1 MILLVDIGNS
11 QIKWATIQS
20 KVLAESQH
28 FSRPK
33 TGVKAAL
40 NKAWKPLDGIE
51 AVFVSNVAGD
61 KVATQL
67 SEWVEKQWKLTPIFV
82 QSEKRRFGVTN
93 AYEQP
98 ETLGVDRWLAIVAG
112 RQHAR
117 QVTCI
122 IDCGTAI
129 TVDIVTEKGQ
139 HQGGLIV
146 PGLSLMKQMLTDNT
160 DALSNV
166 AQESEFNLLAT
177 NTHSAV
183 QAGTLYM
190 VTATLENLIN
200 DLQQNF
206 KDEIRF
212 LITGGDAEELIPLLP
227 QPLLHEPDLVLKGL
241 AQYARQNNQ
250 RHKNKT
256 INHTEDESSADEDGV
271 KESSTLPENTN

>member
-11 QIKWATIQS
+11 QIKWTTIQS
-20 KVLAESQH
+20 KVLADSQY

-33 TGVKAAL
+33 TGIKAAL
-40 NKAWKPLDGIE
+40 NKAWKSLDDIE

-61 KVATQL
+61 KIAAQL
-67 SEWVEKQWKLTPIFV
+67 TEWIDKQWKLTPVFV

-146 PGLSLMKQMLTDNT
+146 PGLSLMKKMLTDNT

-166 AQESEFNLLAT
+166 TQENEFNLLAT
-177 NTHSAV
+177 NTHSAI

-206 KDEIRF
+206 TDEVRF
-212 LITGGDAEELIPLLP
+212 LITGGDAEELIPLMP
-227 QPLLHEPDLVLKGL
+227 QPLIHEPDLVLKGL

-250 RHKNKT
+250 RNKNKPMKQIESNSDET
-256 INHTEDESSADEDGV
+256 PIED
-271 KESSTLPENTN
+271 STALPENAN

>member
-11 QIKWATIQS
+11 QIKWTTIQS
-20 KVLAESQH
+20 KVLADSRY

-33 TGVKAAL
+33 TGIKAAL
-40 NKAWKPLDGIE
+40 NKAWKSLDDIE

-61 KVATQL
+61 KIAAQL
-67 SEWVEKQWKLTPIFV
+67 TEWIDKQWQLTPVFV

-117 QVTCI
+117 QVTCV

-146 PGLSLMKQMLTDNT
+146 PGLSLMKKMLTDNT
-160 DALSNV
+160 DALGNV
-166 AQESEFNLLAT
+166 TQESEFNLLAT
-177 NTHSAV
+177 NTHTAI

-206 KDEIRF
+206 TDEVRF
-212 LITGGDAEELIPLLP
+212 LITGGDAEEIIPLMP
-227 QPLLHEPDLVLKGL
+227 QPLIHEPDLVLKGL

-250 RHKNKT
+250 RNRNKPVKQIESNSDET
-256 INHTEDESSADEDGV
+256 PIED
-271 KESSTLPENTN
+271 STALPENAN

>member
-11 QIKWATIQS
+11 QIKWTTIQS
-20 KVLAESQH
+20 KVLADSQY

-33 TGVKAAL
+33 TGIKAAL
-40 NKAWKPLDGIE
+40 NKAWKSLDDIE

-61 KVATQL
+61 KIAAQL
-67 SEWVEKQWKLTPIFV
+67 TEWIDKQWKLTPVFV

-117 QVTCI
+117 QVTCV
-122 IDCGTAI
+122 IDRGTAI

-146 PGLSLMKQMLTDNT
+146 PGLSLMKKMLTDNT
-160 DALSNV
+160 DALGNV
-166 AQESEFNLLAT
+166 TQESEFNLLAT
-177 NTHSAV
+177 NTHTAI

-206 KDEIRF
+206 TDEVRF
-212 LITGGDAEELIPLLP
+212 LITGGDAEEIIPLMP
-227 QPLLHEPDLVLKGL
+227 QPLIHEPDLVLKGL

-250 RHKNKT
+250 RNKNKPVKQIESNSDET
-256 INHTEDESSADEDGV
+256 PIED
-271 KESSTLPENTN
+271 STALPENAN

>member
-1 MILLVDIGNS
+1 M
-11 QIKWATIQS
+11 
-20 KVLAESQH
+20 LADSQH

-33 TGVKAAL
+33 TGIKAAL
-40 NKAWKPLDGIE
+40 NKAWKSLEGIE

-61 KVATQL
+61 KIAAQL
-67 SEWVEKQWKLTPIFV
+67 TEWVDKQWKLTPVFV

-146 PGLSLMKQMLTDNT
+146 PGLSLMKKMLTDNT
-160 DALSNV
+160 DALSNDT
-166 AQESEFNLLAT
+166 QESEFNLLAT
-177 NTHSAV
+177 NTHSAI

-206 KDEIRF
+206 TDEVRF
-212 LITGGDAEELIPLLP
+212 LITGGDAEELIPLMP
-227 QPLLHEPDLVLKGL
+227 QPLIHEPDLVLKGL

-250 RHKNKT
+250 RNKNKPVKQIESNSDET
-256 INHTEDESSADEDGV
+256 PIED
-271 KESSTLPENTN
+271 STALPENAN

>member
-1 MILLVDIGNS
+1 MIVLVDIGNS
-11 QIKWATIQS
+11 QIKWTTIQS
-20 KVLAESQH
+20 KVLADSQH

-33 TGVKAAL
+33 TGIKAAL
-40 NKAWKPLDGIE
+40 NKAWKSLEDIE
-51 AVFVSNVAGD
+51 AVFVSNVASD
-61 KVATQL
+61 KIAAQL
-67 SEWVEKQWKLTPIFV
+67 TEWIDKQWKLTPVFV

-146 PGLSLMKQMLTDNT
+146 PGLSLMKKMLTDST

-166 AQESEFNLLAT
+166 TQESEFNLLAT
-177 NTHSAV
+177 NTHSAI

-206 KDEIRF
+206 TDEVRF
-212 LITGGDAEELIPLLP
+212 LITGGDAEELIPLMP
-227 QPLLHEPDLVLKGL
+227 QPLIHEPDLVLKGL

-250 RHKNKT
+250 RNKNKPVKQ
-256 INHTEDESSADEDGV
+256 IESSSDAPPIED
-271 KESSTLPENTN
+271 STALPENAN

>member
-11 QIKWATIQS
+11 QIKWTTIKS
-20 KVLAESQH
+20 KVLADSQH

-33 TGVKAAL
+33 TGIKAAL
-40 NKAWKPLDGIE
+40 NKAWKSLEDIE

-61 KVATQL
+61 KIAAQL
-67 SEWVEKQWKLTPIFV
+67 TEWIDKQWKLTPVFV

-146 PGLSLMKQMLTDNT
+146 PGLSLMKKMLTDNT

-166 AQESEFNLLAT
+166 TQENEFNLLAT
-177 NTHSAV
+177 NTHSAI

-206 KDEIRF
+206 TDEVRF
-212 LITGGDAEELIPLLP
+212 LITGGDAEELIPLMP
-227 QPLLHEPDLVLKGL
+227 QPLIHEPDLVLKGL

-250 RHKNKT
+250 RNRNKPVKQIESNSDET
-256 INHTEDESSADEDGV
+256 PIED
-271 KESSTLPENTN
+271 STALPENAN

>member
-11 QIKWATIQS
+11 QIKWTTIQS
-20 KVLAESQH
+20 KVLAESQN
-28 FSRPK
+28 FARPK
-33 TGVKAAL
+33 TGIKVAL
-40 NKAWKPLDGIE
+40 NKVWKALEGIE
-51 AVFVSNVAGD
+51 AIFVSNVAGE
-61 KVATQL
+61 KIATQL
-67 SEWVEKQWKLTPIFV
+67 SEWTEKQWQLKPVFV

-93 AYEQP
+93 AYDQP

-117 QVTCI
+117 EATCI

-166 AQESEFNLLAT
+166 TQESEFNLLAT
-177 NTHSAV
+177 NTHSAI

-190 VTATLENLIN
+190 VSATLENLIT
-200 DLQQNF
+200 DLQLNF
-206 KDEIRF
+206 KNEIRF

-227 QPLLHEPDLVLKGL
+227 QPLIHEPDLVLKGL
-241 AQYARQNNQ
+241 AQYARQSNHRNQ
-250 RHKNKT
+250 NKT
-256 INHTEDESSADEDGV
+256 ATET
-271 KESSTLPENTN
+271 ESSTDENLDEDSTALPENAN

>member
-11 QIKWATIQS
+11 QIKWTTIQS
-20 KVLAESQH
+20 KVLADSLY

-33 TGVKAAL
+33 TGIKAAL
-40 NKAWKPLDGIE
+40 NKAWKSLDDIE

-61 KVATQL
+61 KIAAQL
-67 SEWVEKQWKLTPIFV
+67 TEWIDKQWKLTPVFV

-117 QVTCI
+117 QVTCV

-146 PGLSLMKQMLTDNT
+146 PGLSLMKKMLTDNT
-160 DALSNV
+160 DALGNV
-166 AQESEFNLLAT
+166 TQESEFNLLAT
-177 NTHSAV
+177 NTHTAI

-206 KDEIRF
+206 TDEVRF
-212 LITGGDAEELIPLLP
+212 LITGGDAEEIIPLMP
-227 QPLLHEPDLVLKGL
+227 QPLIHEPDLVLKGL

-250 RHKNKT
+250 RNRNKPVKQIESNSDET
-256 INHTEDESSADEDGV
+256 PIED
-271 KESSTLPENTN
+271 STALPENAN

>member
-11 QIKWATIQS
+11 QIKWTTIQS
-20 KVLAESQH
+20 KVLADSQH

-33 TGVKAAL
+33 TGIKAAL
-40 NKAWKPLDGIE
+40 NKAWKSLEDIE

-61 KVATQL
+61 KIAAQL
-67 SEWVEKQWKLTPIFV
+67 TEWIDKQWKLTPVFV

-146 PGLSLMKQMLTDNT
+146 PGLSLMKKMLTDNT

-166 AQESEFNLLAT
+166 TQENEFNLLAT
-177 NTHSAV
+177 NTHSAI

-206 KDEIRF
+206 TDEVRF
-212 LITGGDAEELIPLLP
+212 LITGGDAEELIPLMP
-227 QPLLHEPDLVLKGL
+227 QPLIHEPDLVLKGL

-250 RHKNKT
+250 RNKNKPMKQIESNSDET
-256 INHTEDESSADEDGV
+256 PIED
-271 KESSTLPENTN
+271 STALPENAN

>member
-11 QIKWATIQS
+11 QIKWTTIKS
-20 KVLAESQH
+20 KVLADSQH

-33 TGVKAAL
+33 TGIKAAL
-40 NKAWKPLDGIE
+40 NKLEDIE

-61 KVATQL
+61 KIAAQL
-67 SEWVEKQWKLTPIFV
+67 TEWIDKQWKLTPVFV

-146 PGLSLMKQMLTDNT
+146 PGLSLMKKMLTDNT

-166 AQESEFNLLAT
+166 TQENEFNLLAT
-177 NTHSAV
+177 NTHSAI

-206 KDEIRF
+206 TDEVRF
-212 LITGGDAEELIPLLP
+212 LITGGDAEELIPLMP
-227 QPLLHEPDLVLKGL
+227 QPLIHEPDLVLKGL

-250 RHKNKT
+250 RNKNKPMKQIESNSDET
-256 INHTEDESSADEDGV
+256 PIED
-271 KESSTLPENTN
+271 STALPENAN

>member
-11 QIKWATIQS
+11 QIKWTTIQS
-20 KVLAESQH
+20 KVLADSQH
-28 FSRPK
+28 FGRPK
-33 TGVKAAL
+33 TGIKAAL
-40 NKAWKPLDGIE
+40 NKAWKSLDDIE

-61 KVATQL
+61 KIAAQL
-67 SEWVEKQWKLTPIFV
+67 TEWIDKQWQLTPVFV

-117 QVTCI
+117 KVTCV

-146 PGLSLMKQMLTDNT
+146 PGLSLMKKMLTDNT

-166 AQESEFNLLAT
+166 TQESEFNLLAT
-177 NTHSAV
+177 NTHSAI

-206 KDEIRF
+206 TDEVRF
-212 LITGGDAEELIPLLP
+212 LITGGDAEELIPLMP
-227 QPLLHEPDLVLKGL
+227 QPLIHEPDLVLKGL

-250 RHKNKT
+250 RNKNKPVKQIESNSDET
-256 INHTEDESSADEDGV
+256 PIED
-271 KESSTLPENTN
+271 STALPENAN

>member
-11 QIKWATIQS
+11 QIKWTTIQS
-20 KVLAESQH
+20 KVLADSQY

-33 TGVKAAL
+33 TGIKAAL
-40 NKAWKPLDGIE
+40 NKAWKSLDDIE

-61 KVATQL
+61 KIAAQL
-67 SEWVEKQWKLTPIFV
+67 TEWIDKQWKLTPVFV

-117 QVTCI
+117 QVTCV

-129 TVDIVTEKGQ
+129 TVDEKGQ

-146 PGLSLMKQMLTDNT
+146 PGLSLMKKMLTDNT
-160 DALSNV
+160 DALGNV
-166 AQESEFNLLAT
+166 TQESEFNLLAT
-177 NTHSAV
+177 NTHTAI

-206 KDEIRF
+206 TDEVRF
-212 LITGGDAEELIPLLP
+212 LITGGDAEEIIPLMP
-227 QPLLHEPDLVLKGL
+227 QPLIHEPDLVLKGL

-250 RHKNKT
+250 RNRNKPVKQIESNSDET
-256 INHTEDESSADEDGV
+256 PIED
-271 KESSTLPENTN
+271 STALPENAN

>member
-11 QIKWATIQS
+11 QIKWTTIQS
-20 KVLAESQH
+20 KVLADSQY

-33 TGVKAAL
+33 TGIKAAL
-40 NKAWKPLDGIE
+40 NKAWKSLDDIE

-61 KVATQL
+61 KIAAQL
-67 SEWVEKQWKLTPIFV
+67 TEWIDKQWKLTPVFV

-117 QVTCI
+117 QVTCV

-146 PGLSLMKQMLTDNT
+146 PGLSLMKKMLTDNT
-160 DALSNV
+160 DALGNV
-166 AQESEFNLLAT
+166 TQESEFNLLAT
-177 NTHSAV
+177 NTHTAI

-206 KDEIRF
+206 TDEVRF
-212 LITGGDAEELIPLLP
+212 LITGGDAEEIIPLMP
-227 QPLLHEPDLVLKGL
+227 QPLIHEPDLVLKGL

-250 RHKNKT
+250 RNRNKPVSYT
-256 INHTEDESSADEDGV
+256 HL
-271 KESSTLPENTN
+271 TLPTIYSV

>member
-11 QIKWATIQS
+11 QIKWTTIQS
-20 KVLAESQH
+20 KVLAESQN
-28 FSRPK
+28 FARPK
-33 TGVKAAL
+33 TGIKVAL
-40 NKAWKPLDGIE
+40 NKVWKSLEGIE
-51 AVFVSNVAGD
+51 AIFVSNVAGE
-61 KVATQL
+61 KIATQL
-67 SEWVEKQWKLTPIFV
+67 SEWTEKQWQLKPVFV

-93 AYEQP
+93 AYDQP

-117 QVTCI
+117 EATCI

-166 AQESEFNLLAT
+166 TQESEFNLLAT
-177 NTHSAV
+177 NTHSAI

-190 VTATLENLIN
+190 VSATLENLIT
-200 DLQQNF
+200 DLQLNF
-206 KDEIRF
+206 KNEIRF

-227 QPLLHEPDLVLKGL
+227 QPLIHEPDLVLKGL
-241 AQYARQNNQ
+241 AQYARQSNHRNQ
-250 RHKNKT
+250 NKT
-256 INHTEDESSADEDGV
+256 ATET
-271 KESSTLPENTN
+271 ESSTDENLDEDSTALPENAN

>member
-11 QIKWATIQS
+11 QIKWTTIQS
-20 KVLAESQH
+20 KVLADSQY

-33 TGVKAAL
+33 TGIKAAL
-40 NKAWKPLDGIE
+40 NKAWKSLDDIE

-61 KVATQL
+61 KIAAQL
-67 SEWVEKQWKLTPIFV
+67 TEWIDKQWKLTPVFV

-117 QVTCI
+117 QVTCV

-146 PGLSLMKQMLTDNT
+146 PGLSLMKKMLTDNT
-160 DALSNV
+160 DALGNV
-166 AQESEFNLLAT
+166 TQESEFNLLAT
-177 NTHSAV
+177 NTHTAI

-206 KDEIRF
+206 TDEVRF
-212 LITGGDAEELIPLLP
+212 LITGGDAEELIPLMP
-227 QPLLHEPDLVLKGL
+227 QPLIHEPDLVLKGL

-250 RHKNKT
+250 RNRNKPVKQIESNSDET
-256 INHTEDESSADEDGV
+256 PIED
-271 KESSTLPENTN
+271 STALPENAN

>member
-11 QIKWATIQS
+11 QIKWTTIQS
-20 KVLAESQH
+20 KVLADSQY

-33 TGVKAAL
+33 TGIKAAL
-40 NKAWKPLDGIE
+40 NKAWKSLEDIE

-61 KVATQL
+61 KIAAQL
-67 SEWVEKQWKLTPIFV
+67 TEWIDKQWKLTPVFV

-117 QVTCI
+117 QVTCV

-146 PGLSLMKQMLTDNT
+146 PGLSLMKKMLTDNT
-160 DALSNV
+160 DALGNV
-166 AQESEFNLLAT
+166 TQESEFNLLAT
-177 NTHSAV
+177 NTHTAI

-206 KDEIRF
+206 TDEVRF
-212 LITGGDAEELIPLLP
+212 LITGGDAEEIIPLMP
-227 QPLLHEPDLVLKGL
+227 QPLIHEPDLVLKGL

-250 RHKNKT
+250 RNRNKPVKQIESNSDET
-256 INHTEDESSADEDGV
+256 PIED
-271 KESSTLPENTN
+271 STALPENAN

>member
-11 QIKWATIQS
+11 QIKWTTIKS
-20 KVLAESQH
+20 KVLADSQH

-33 TGVKAAL
+33 TGIKAAL
-40 NKAWKPLDGIE
+40 NKAWKSLEDIE

-61 KVATQL
+61 KIAAQL
-67 SEWVEKQWKLTPIFV
+67 TEWIDKQWKLTPVFV

-146 PGLSLMKQMLTDNT
+146 PGLSLMKKMLTDNT

-166 AQESEFNLLAT
+166 TQEKEFNLLAT
-177 NTHSAV
+177 NTHSAI

-206 KDEIRF
+206 TDEVRF
-212 LITGGDAEELIPLLP
+212 LITGGDAEELIPLMP
-227 QPLLHEPDLVLKGL
+227 QPLIHEPDLVLKGL

-250 RHKNKT
+250 RNKNKPMKQIESNSDET
-256 INHTEDESSADEDGV
+256 PIED
-271 KESSTLPENTN
+271 STALPENAN

>member
-11 QIKWATIQS
+11 QIKWTTIQS
-20 KVLAESQH
+20 KVLADSQH

-33 TGVKAAL
+33 TGIKAAL
-40 NKAWKPLDGIE
+40 NKAWKSLEDIE

-61 KVATQL
+61 KIAAQL
-67 SEWVEKQWKLTPIFV
+67 TEWIDKQWKLTPVFV

-160 DALSNV
+160 DALNNV

-177 NTHSAV
+177 NTHSAI

-206 KDEIRF
+206 TDEIRF

-227 QPLLHEPDLVLKGL
+227 QPLIHEPDLVLKGL
-241 AQYARQNNQ
+241 AQYARQTNQ
-250 RHKNKT
+250 RNKNKPEKQ
-256 INHTEDESSADEDGV
+256 TES
-271 KESSTLPENTN
+271 ESSTEEDSVEDSTALPENAN

>member
-11 QIKWATIQS
+11 QIKWTTIKS
-20 KVLAESQH
+20 KVLADSQH

-33 TGVKAAL
+33 TGIKAAL
-40 NKAWKPLDGIE
+40 NKAWKSLEDIE

-61 KVATQL
+61 KIAAQL
-67 SEWVEKQWKLTPIFV
+67 TEWIDKQWKLTPVFV

-93 AYEQP
+93 TYEQP

-146 PGLSLMKQMLTDNT
+146 PGLSLMKKMLTDNT

-166 AQESEFNLLAT
+166 TQENEFNLLAT
-177 NTHSAV
+177 NTHSAI

-206 KDEIRF
+206 TDEVRF
-212 LITGGDAEELIPLLP
+212 LITGGDAEELIPLMP
-227 QPLLHEPDLVLKGL
+227 QPLIHEPDLVLKGL

-250 RHKNKT
+250 RNKNKPMKQIESNSDET
-256 INHTEDESSADEDGV
+256 PIED
-271 KESSTLPENTN
+271 STALPENAN

>member
-11 QIKWATIQS
+11 QIKWTTIKS
-20 KVLAESQH
+20 KVLADSQH

-33 TGVKAAL
+33 TGIKAAL
-40 NKAWKPLDGIE
+40 NKAWKSLEDIE

-61 KVATQL
+61 KIAAQL
-67 SEWVEKQWKLTPIFV
+67 TEWIDKQWKLTPVFV
-82 QSEKRRFGVTN
+82 QGEKRRFGVTN

-146 PGLSLMKQMLTDNT
+146 PGLSLMKKMLTDNT

-166 AQESEFNLLAT
+166 TQENEFNLLAT
-177 NTHSAV
+177 NTHSAI

-206 KDEIRF
+206 TDEVRF
-212 LITGGDAEELIPLLP
+212 LITGGDAEELIPLMP
-227 QPLLHEPDLVLKGL
+227 QPLIHEPDLVLKGL

-250 RHKNKT
+250 RNKNKPMKQIESNSDET
-256 INHTEDESSADEDGV
+256 PIED
-271 KESSTLPENTN
+271 STALPENAN

>member
-11 QIKWATIQS
+11 QIKWTTIQS
-20 KVLAESQH
+20 KVLADSQH

-33 TGVKAAL
+33 TGLKTAL
-40 NKAWKPLDGIE
+40 NKVWKSLDDIE
-51 AVFVSNVAGD
+51 AIFVSNVAGD
-61 KVATQL
+61 KVATQF

-160 DALSNV
+160 DALNDV

-177 NTHSAV
+177 NTHSAI

-200 DLQQNF
+200 DLQQYF

-212 LITGGDAEELIPLLP
+212 LITGGDADALLPLLP

-241 AQYARQNNQ
+241 AQYARQTNQ
-250 RHKNKT
+250 RKPPKH
-256 INHTEDESSADEDGV
+256 EESESSSDEDDV
-271 KESSTLPENTN
+271 EESVALPENTN

>member
-11 QIKWATIQS
+11 QIKWTTIQS
-20 KVLAESQH
+20 KVLADSQY

-33 TGVKAAL
+33 TGIKAAL
-40 NKAWKPLDGIE
+40 NKAWKSLDDIE

-61 KVATQL
+61 KIAAQL
-67 SEWVEKQWKLTPIFV
+67 TEWIDKQWKLTPVFV
-82 QSEKRRFGVTN
+82 QSEKRRFGGTN

-117 QVTCI
+117 QVTCV

-146 PGLSLMKQMLTDNT
+146 PGLSLMKKMLTDNT
-160 DALSNV
+160 DALGNV
-166 AQESEFNLLAT
+166 TQESEFNLLAT
-177 NTHSAV
+177 NTHTAI

-206 KDEIRF
+206 TDEVRF
-212 LITGGDAEELIPLLP
+212 LITGGDAEEIIPLMP
-227 QPLLHEPDLVLKGL
+227 QPLIHEPDLVLKGL

-250 RHKNKT
+250 RNRNKPVKQIESNSDET
-256 INHTEDESSADEDGV
+256 PIED
-271 KESSTLPENTN
+271 STALPENAN

>member
-11 QIKWATIQS
+11 QIKWTTIKS
-20 KVLAESQH
+20 KVLADSQH

-33 TGVKAAL
+33 TGIKAAL
-40 NKAWKPLDGIE
+40 NKAWKSLEGIE

-61 KVATQL
+61 KIAAQL
-67 SEWVEKQWKLTPIFV
+67 TEWIDKQWKLTPVFV

-146 PGLSLMKQMLTDNT
+146 PGLSLMKKMLTDNT
-160 DALSNV
+160 DALSNDT
-166 AQESEFNLLAT
+166 QENEFNLLAT
-177 NTHSAV
+177 NTHSAI

-206 KDEIRF
+206 TDEVRF
-212 LITGGDAEELIPLLP
+212 LITGGDAEELIPLMP
-227 QPLLHEPDLVLKGL
+227 QPLIHEPDLVLKGL

-250 RHKNKT
+250 RNKNKPMKQIESNSDET
-256 INHTEDESSADEDGV
+256 PIED
-271 KESSTLPENTN
+271 STALPENAN

>member
-1 MILLVDIGNS
+1 MILIVDIGNS
-11 QIKWATIQS
+11 QIKWTTIQS
-20 KVLAESQH
+20 KVLADSQY

-33 TGVKAAL
+33 TGIKAAL
-40 NKAWKPLDGIE
+40 NKAWKSLDDIE

-61 KVATQL
+61 KIAAQL
-67 SEWVEKQWKLTPIFV
+67 TEWIDKQWKLTPVFV

-117 QVTCI
+117 QVTCV

-146 PGLSLMKQMLTDNT
+146 PGLSLMKKMLTDNT
-160 DALSNV
+160 DALGNV
-166 AQESEFNLLAT
+166 TQESEFNLLAT
-177 NTHSAV
+177 NTHTAI

-206 KDEIRF
+206 TDEVRF
-212 LITGGDAEELIPLLP
+212 LITGGDAEEIIPLMP
-227 QPLLHEPDLVLKGL
+227 QPLIHEPDLVLKGL

-250 RHKNKT
+250 RNRNKPVKQIESNSDET
-256 INHTEDESSADEDGV
+256 PIED
-271 KESSTLPENTN
+271 STALPENAN

>member
-1 MILLVDIGNS
+1 VLFRSIGNS
-11 QIKWATIQS
+11 QIKWTTIQS
-20 KVLAESQH
+20 RVLADSQH

-33 TGVKAAL
+33 TGIKAAL
-40 NKAWKPLDGIE
+40 NKAWKLLEDIE

-61 KVATQL
+61 KIAAQL
-67 SEWVEKQWKLTPIFV
+67 TEWVDKQWKLTPVFV

-117 QVTCI
+117 QVSCI

-146 PGLSLMKQMLTDNT
+146 PGLSLMKKMLTDNT

-177 NTHSAV
+177 NTHSAI

-206 KDEIRF
+206 TDEVRF
-212 LITGGDAEELIPLLP
+212 LITGGDAEELIPLMP
-227 QPLLHEPDLVLKGL
+227 QPLIHEPDLVLKGL

-250 RHKNKT
+250 RNKNKPVKQIESNSDET
-256 INHTEDESSADEDGV
+256 PIED
-271 KESSTLPENTN
+271 STALPENAN

>member
-11 QIKWATIQS
+11 QIKWTTIQS
-20 KVLAESQH
+20 KVLADSQH

-33 TGVKAAL
+33 TGIKAAL
-40 NKAWKPLDGIE
+40 NKAWKSLEDIE

-61 KVATQL
+61 KIAAQL
-67 SEWVEKQWKLTPIFV
+67 TEWIDKQWKLTPVFV

-160 DALSNV
+160 DALNNV

-177 NTHSAV
+177 NTHSAI

-206 KDEIRF
+206 TDEIRF

-227 QPLLHEPDLVLKGL
+227 QPLIHEPDLVLKGL
-241 AQYARQNNQ
+241 AQYARQTNQ
-250 RHKNKT
+250 RNKNKPEKQ
-256 INHTEDESSADEDGV
+256 TESESSAEEDGV
-271 KESSTLPENTN
+271 EDSTALPENAN

>member
-11 QIKWATIQS
+11 QIKWTTIQS
-20 KVLAESQH
+20 KVLADSQH

-33 TGVKAAL
+33 TGIKAAL
-40 NKAWKPLDGIE
+40 NKAWKSLDDIE

-61 KVATQL
+61 KIAAQL
-67 SEWVEKQWKLTPIFV
+67 TEWSDKQWQLTPVFV

-117 QVTCI
+117 QVTCV

-146 PGLSLMKQMLTDNT
+146 PGLSLMKKMLTDNT

-166 AQESEFNLLAT
+166 TQESEFNLLAT
-177 NTHSAV
+177 NTHSAI

-206 KDEIRF
+206 TDEVRF
-212 LITGGDAEELIPLLP
+212 LITGGDAEELIPLMP
-227 QPLLHEPDLVLKGL
+227 QPLIHEPDLVLKGL

-250 RHKNKT
+250 RNKNKPVKQIESNSDET
-256 INHTEDESSADEDGV
+256 PIED
-271 KESSTLPENTN
+271 STALPENAN

>member
-11 QIKWATIQS
+11 QIKWTTIQS
-20 KVLAESQH
+20 KVLADSQH

-33 TGVKAAL
+33 TGIKAAL
-40 NKAWKPLDGIE
+40 NKAWKSLDDIE

-61 KVATQL
+61 KIAAQL
-67 SEWVEKQWKLTPIFV
+67 TEWIDKQWQLTPVFV

-117 QVTCI
+117 QVTCV

-146 PGLSLMKQMLTDNT
+146 PGLSLMKKMLTDNT

-166 AQESEFNLLAT
+166 TQESEFNLLAT
-177 NTHSAV
+177 NTHSAI

-206 KDEIRF
+206 TDEVRF
-212 LITGGDAEELIPLLP
+212 LITGGDAEELIPLMP
-227 QPLLHEPDLVLKGL
+227 QPLIHEPDLVLKGL

-250 RHKNKT
+250 RNKNKPVKQIESNSDET
-256 INHTEDESSADEDGV
+256 PIED
-271 KESSTLPENTN
+271 STALPENAN

>member
-11 QIKWATIQS
+11 QIKWTTIKS
-20 KVLAESQH
+20 KVLADSQH

-33 TGVKAAL
+33 TGIKAAL
-40 NKAWKPLDGIE
+40 NKAWKSLEDIE

-61 KVATQL
+61 KIAAQL
-67 SEWVEKQWKLTPIFV
+67 TEWIDKQWKLTPVFV

-146 PGLSLMKQMLTDNT
+146 PGLSLMKKMLTDNT

-166 AQESEFNLLAT
+166 TQENEFNLLAT
-177 NTHSAV
+177 NTHSAI

-206 KDEIRF
+206 TDEVRF
-212 LITGGDAEELIPLLP
+212 LITGGDAEELIPLMP
-227 QPLLHEPDLVLKGL
+227 QPLIHEPDLVLKGL

-250 RHKNKT
+250 RNKNKPMKQIESNSDET
-256 INHTEDESSADEDGV
+256 PIED
-271 KESSTLPENTN
+271 STALPENAN

>member
-11 QIKWATIQS
+11 QIKWTTIQS
-20 KVLAESQH
+20 KVLADSQY

-33 TGVKAAL
+33 TGIKAAL
-40 NKAWKPLDGIE
+40 NKAWKSLDDIE

-61 KVATQL
+61 KIAAQL
-67 SEWVEKQWKLTPIFV
+67 TEWIDKQWKLTPVFV

-117 QVTCI
+117 QVTCV

-146 PGLSLMKQMLTDNT
+146 PGLSLMKKMLTDNT
-160 DALSNV
+160 DALGNV
-166 AQESEFNLLAT
+166 TQESEFNLLAT
-177 NTHSAV
+177 NTHTAI

-206 KDEIRF
+206 TDEVRF
-212 LITGGDAEELIPLLP
+212 LITGGDAEEIIPLMP
-227 QPLLHEPDLVLKGL
+227 QPLIHEPDLVLKGL

-250 RHKNKT
+250 RNRNKPVKQIESNSDET
-256 INHTEDESSADEDGV
+256 PIED
-271 KESSTLPENTN
+271 STALPENAN